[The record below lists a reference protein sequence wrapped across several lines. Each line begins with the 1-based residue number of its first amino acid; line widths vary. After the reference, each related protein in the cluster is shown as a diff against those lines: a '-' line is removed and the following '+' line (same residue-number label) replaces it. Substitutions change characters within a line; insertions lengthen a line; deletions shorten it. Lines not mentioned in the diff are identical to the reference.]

1 MTDVQCLK
9 RYGGGAHDRPTL
21 LYAGDDDLDRAA
33 VYLSSII
40 YSNGYNF
47 DYIPSPSPFPSHLEL
62 ERYAL
67 IILSDYPARN
77 FSEIQL
83 KALVDYARRGG
94 SVLMIGGWESYTGLM
109 NEYTA
114 TPLAD
119 ILPVSLESNDDRR
132 NLPQGCVVVPAF
144 RCTEKLKTLDWM
156 APPLIGGY
164 NQITP
169 RTRSTVHLIGKK
181 LVIGNSDGLQ
191 LGILPEEIPL
201 LVSKPCR
208 KGFAAA
214 LAFDLAPHWIGG
226 MVDWGLQ
233 RRRIDFNDG
242 FIEVGDLYLDF
253 VSKLLSFAINKG
265 E

>member
-9 RYGGGAHDRPTL
+9 RYGGGAASHPTL

-33 VYLSSII
+33 VYLASII
-40 YSNGYNF
+40 YSNGYCF
-47 DYIPSPSPFPSHLEL
+47 DYIPSLSPFPTHLEL
-62 ERYAL
+62 EHYAL
-67 IILSDYPARN
+67 VILSDYPARN
-77 FSEIQL
+77 FSKIQL
-83 KALVDYARRGG
+83 KALADYVRRGG
-94 SVLMIGGWESYTGLM
+94 SILMIGGWESYTGLM
-109 NEYTA
+109 KEYTA

-132 NLPQGCVVVPAF
+132 NLPQGCVVLPTS
-144 RCTEKLKTLDWM
+144 RCTERLKSLDWM

-169 RTRSTVHLIGKK
+169 LTRSSVHLIGKK
-181 LVIGNSDGLQ
+181 LVIGNSTELQ
-191 LGILPEEIPL
+191 LGIMPDEIPL
-201 LVSKPCR
+201 LVSKPCSQ
-208 KGFAAA
+208 GFVAA

-226 MVDWGLQ
+226 MVDWGLE
-233 RRRIDFNDG
+233 RRHIDFNDG
-242 FIEVGDLYLDF
+242 FIEVGNLYLDF